1 MQHALLEGVGDVVAY
16 GVVVTPER
24 EELVL
29 FTTPID
35 SNVKQVIVTGPK
47 APPIAN
53 LEREGGVRQPSDGGW
68 RPELGRRGWLR
79 RKAKVVLKGLLGHN
93 FDSIRNL
100 ALRGPA
106 FGLSQPSPTGCQTRG
121 GCRKHACGQ
130 ER

>member
-1 MQHALLEGVGDVVAY
+1 VNVTFIPIRLEQLQHALLEGVGDVGAY

-53 LEREGGVRQPSDGGW
+53 LEWEGGVRQPSDGGW
-68 RPELGRRGWLR
+68 RPELGRRW
-79 RKAKVVLKGLLGHN
+79 
-93 FDSIRNL
+93 
-100 ALRGPA
+100 
-106 FGLSQPSPTGCQTRG
+106 
-121 GCRKHACGQ
+121 
-130 ER
+130 